1 MQHKSQKINACH
13 QSNPWKE
20 TELLK
25 SKYRSNHTTH
35 LDESPSNP
43 NLPRHRRDSQ
53 SSNPTTECSSSR
65 TLRGPG
71 QVETFPVSKANA
83 RNLMIGFA
91 YNSCG
96 LGWCVW
102 HVYAACFS
110 CGPYCSKLCCLDGTW
125 AQALIRVRVMQELIH
140 AGSTSQDWY
149 CWCLKKSQKTTT
161 WDVYNLV
168 NNGINNQPQLVQ
180 DVFHQQCYKHTYY
193 TSWN

>member
-13 QSNPWKE
+13 QSNPWGK

-25 SKYRSNHTTH
+25 SKYRTNHTRH
-35 LDESPSNP
+35 LDEPPSNP

-71 QVETFPVSKANA
+71 QVETFPVSKAND

-96 LGWCVW
+96 LGWCVCVCVCVCCLFLLW
-102 HVYAACFS
+102 
-110 CGPYCSKLCCLDGTW
+110 PYCWKLCCLDVTW
-125 AQALIRVRVMQELIH
+125 AQALNLSTCHAGMLH

-149 CWCLKKSQKTTT
+149 CGWKKKSKQPHGMYKT
-161 WDVYNLV
+161 LLMM
-168 NNGINNQPQLVQ
+168 G
-180 DVFHQQCYKHTYY
+180 
-193 TSWN
+193 